1 MSLHTSDII
10 EDIYKNQMH
19 YAGIE
24 ANKATSRQFLKK
36 DAYSEKKKEI
46 WNKIMKDEELKQ
58 RRLL

>member
-1 MSLHTSDII
+1 
-10 EDIYKNQMH
+10 MH

-24 ANKATSRQFLKK
+24 ANKATSRQLLKK

-58 RRLL
+58 KRLI